1 MKYNIR
7 LLAWK
12 DVRNKAVP
20 QRKEDN
26 FILTPGMLVIMNAFL
41 EKLTLVQKKLADPV
55 DRVIGI
61 FKDAATEVQKMAD
74 EIVDKYNEEII
85 KIDLKIEEYFF
96 QISEAM
102 ESEDDLE
109 LNLNLEGK
117 TLREKNIDIKEQP
130 EQDNKLLTAILLI
143 AIFGTEGLLGFGV
156 FDLYT
161 EIVNTTQNYTRIG
174 VYVLITIVYVVV
186 AMLPVSLKT
195 KKFLLTSK
203 LFIVG
208 QLVIT
213 LGLAV
218 WSLVSPEILDSSW
231 FEATAI
237 VFPYIFLGAY
247 TFFLFVVF
255 GKGNTTKVIDNQYV
269 VEPQYTLED
278 TDPDRAE
285 QKRLSRKITECKN
298 EIDLLNQTKVKLTQE
313 TILKLKNLDTEQGSL
328 LKKIEE
334 RHSPYLEAVS
344 KKGTILKEVAGQLET
359 YKSQYM
365 SRFGKTAAS
374 NFVSPDWPND
384 IDIENYYES

>member
-1 MKYNIR
+1 MKFNIR
-7 LLAWK
+7 LLAWR
-12 DVRNKAVP
+12 DVKNKTVPKRNG
-20 QRKEDN
+20 DS
-26 FILTPGMLVIMNAFL
+26 FIWPPGMLVIMNDFL
-41 EKLTLVQKKLADPV
+41 EMLTVVQKQLADPV
-55 DRVIGI
+55 ERVVAI

-96 QISEAM
+96 QISEAK

-174 VYVLITIVYVVV
+174 VYVLITIVYVIV

-218 WSLVSPEILDSSW
+218 WSLVSPDILDASW
-231 FEATAI
+231 FEATAT
-237 VFPYIFLGAY
+237 VFPYIFLGGY
-247 TFFLFVVF
+247 TIFLIVFF
-255 GKGNTTKVIDNQYV
+255 GKKGTKHVEVQNDM
-269 VEPQYTLED
+269 EPQDTIED
-278 TDPDRAE
+278 IHPDIAE
-285 QKRLSRKITECKN
+285 KNSLQRKIRGLENNIK
-298 EIDLLNQTKVKLTQE
+298 ELHQEKIKLTQE
-313 TILKLKNLDTEQGSL
+313 TILKLKNLDVEQGSL
-328 LKKIEE
+328 LKKVEE
-334 RHSPYLEAVS
+334 HHSPYLEAIS
-344 KKGTILKEVAGQLET
+344 KKGTILKEVAGQIET
-359 YKSQYM
+359 YKSHYM
-365 SRFGKTAAS
+365 SRFQKTAAS
-374 NFVSPDWPND
+374 NFVTPDWPND